1 MFIIKHRQRKRFAQI
16 WLVGCWSPPELL
28 VALVTSNQAHLHPP
42 PKTRSW
48 EKSRMNFGTY
58 ILNSQQG
65 QMLNVSPQ
73 DTKANSL
80 EITQSWHSSHLKDHL
95 VSGTQEVAARF
106 WRKGWDPEKNHRR
119 SASSPVRSPGPAS
132 NRRASLTDIPRE
144 KQTTTDPGL
153 LLYLFYHPKSRFGL
167 RALSMRG
174 LQFSE
179 DIFLLHSSGLR
190 WTWDYGAILT
200 GCLLWLC
207 PSECP
212 CALRQSKMEGSQGK
226 PPREPNSAAKT
237 HAEVTG
243 SFLLA
248 SITLD

>member
-80 EITQSWHSSHLKDHL
+80 EITQSRHLSHLKDHL

-132 NRRASLTDIPRE
+132 NRSASLTDIPRE
-144 KQTTTDPGL
+144 KQTTDPGL

-174 LQFSE
+174 ASVLGGRFSTPLFRFAMDLE
-179 DIFLLHSSGLR
+179 
-190 WTWDYGAILT
+190 
-200 GCLLWLC
+200 LWC
-207 PSECP
+207 DSD
-212 CALRQSKMEGSQGK
+212 R
-226 PPREPNSAAKT
+226 
-237 HAEVTG
+237 
-243 SFLLA
+243 LLA
-248 SITLD
+248 LTLPLGVSLCTAAE